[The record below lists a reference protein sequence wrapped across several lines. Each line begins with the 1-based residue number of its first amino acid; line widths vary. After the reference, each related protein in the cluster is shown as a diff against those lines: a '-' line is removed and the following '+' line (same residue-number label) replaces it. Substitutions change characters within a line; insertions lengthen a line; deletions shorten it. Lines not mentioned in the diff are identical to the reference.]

1 MYSRLLAIDGESF
14 SRRPAEARRVG
25 AAGALT
31 RSRASTTRTRRPQ
44 SVAGPRQMALVN
56 FQVHRGTGCSSSR
69 WLRAS
74 LQIVLFARPNSIS
87 DAPARSTRAK
97 SSALAPWSF
106 ERALQNKR
114 SGRWARLW
122 SGTARLGGALRMLQ
136 NARSRARAPRP
147 SEDFRPDPYGCSP
160 VCSSL
165 TVAGLA
171 FDILREPVNDQG
183 LYPRVRLKLHKMPCG
198 APRAAAARRS
208 AVAHWCVVGGVLGA
222 PARPLGR
229 AASMWRVGRR
239 ERPKRCGAGV
249 YMS

>member
-1 MYSRLLAIDGESF
+1 MPVRNCSRITRVSPPGAHLHFIV
-14 SRRPAEARRVG
+14 PPCAEAGDKCTADFWRSMENHFLGVPPRRVG

-114 SGRWARLW
+114 SGRWAHLW
-122 SGTARLGGALRMLQ
+122 PWTAWRCASNPSKRPQ
-136 NARSRARAPRP
+136 PRARA
-147 SEDFRPDPYGCSP
+147 
-160 VCSSL
+160 
-165 TVAGLA
+165 
-171 FDILREPVNDQG
+171 
-183 LYPRVRLKLHKMPCG
+183 
-198 APRAAAARRS
+198 AA
-208 AVAHWCVVGGVLGA
+208 
-222 PARPLGR
+222 
-229 AASMWRVGRR
+229 
-239 ERPKRCGAGV
+239 
-249 YMS
+249 